1 VAEAQIRFHRRES
14 LRVVS
19 FVWDLYGKSDE
30 PLLAR
35 RRYRYGAADEKKP
48 ASQVAY
54 RRVNLRALGYEE
66 LLSSAPPT
74 LWPLVALT
82 RDGATESGVKA
93 ARDAIVARKDL
104 RKSERA
110 DHLAVL
116 RFVGEKENVAITVLM
131 AYISKEDLM
140 ASTLYKTIFKEGKV
154 AGEAKAY
161 ADLLVFHLA
170 RRLGVLDPAVRERIR
185 KMPDIAILKA
195 WYNEV
200 VDADADRV
208 RRLVDSIRNAS
219 LVEAASP

>member
-1 VAEAQIRFHRRES
+1 VAGTPPKRPTWVGSI
-14 LRVVS
+14 LRQKGQRGSVPFS
-19 FVWDLYGKSDE
+19 
-30 PLLAR
+30 
-35 RRYRYGAADEKKP
+35 
-48 ASQVAY
+48 Y

-116 RFVGEKENVAITVLM
+116 RFVGEKENVAIAVLM

-154 AGEAKAY
+154 AGLAEGKAKGEAKAY

-185 KMPDIAILKA
+185 KVPDIGILKA

-200 VDADADRV
+200 VDADADKV
-208 RRLVDSIRNAS
+208 RRLVDRIRSAS

>member
-1 VAEAQIRFHRRES
+1 MAGTPPKRPTWVGSI
-14 LRVVS
+14 LRQKGQRGSVPFS
-19 FVWDLYGKSDE
+19 
-30 PLLAR
+30 
-35 RRYRYGAADEKKP
+35 
-48 ASQVAY
+48 Y